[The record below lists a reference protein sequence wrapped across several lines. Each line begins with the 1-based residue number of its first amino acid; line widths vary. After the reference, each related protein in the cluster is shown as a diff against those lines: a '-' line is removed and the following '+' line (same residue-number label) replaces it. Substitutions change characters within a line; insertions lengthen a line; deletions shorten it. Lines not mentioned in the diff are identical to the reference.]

1 MNRNSSIISAQ
12 CATKEAYLNAIENG
26 ELVALNLMFSD
37 NTKKAEEHIMS
48 LGRSYKESKEILDS
62 VQGVFGLVP
71 KQFAAYVGGNV
82 ILVNPLAK
90 THGLSDDEADRQ
102 LIYAFQSF
110 LIAKSVNPELKT
122 WEIESELMGAEYGRE
137 TVFAQLELV
146 NQLRNNVPTAAA
158 GNTLHT
164 LIGQFGYKRGIAS
177 QIIHDVMRKWGWKE
191 VAERFIQLE
200 A

>member
-1 MNRNSSIISAQ
+1 MNHNSSIISAQ
-12 CATKEAYLNAIENG
+12 CATKAAYLNAIENG
-26 ELVALNLMFSD
+26 ELTVLNLMFGD
-37 NTKKAEEHIMS
+37 NAKKAEEHIMN
-48 LGRSYKESKEILDS
+48 LGRTYKESKEILDS

-90 THGLSDDEADRQ
+90 THGVSEDEAERQ
-102 LIYAFQSF
+102 LTYAFQSY
-110 LIAKSVNPELKT
+110 LTAKAIDPSLDV
-122 WEIESELMGAEYGRE
+122 WAIENQLMDVEYGRE
-137 TVFAQLELV
+137 TVITQLELA
-146 NQLRNNVPTAAA
+146 NQLRTEIPTTAA

>member
-1 MNRNSSIISAQ
+1 MNRNSIISAQ
-12 CATKEAYLNAIENG
+12 CATKEAYLNAIENRD
-26 ELVALNLMFSD
+26 LVVYNLMFSD
-37 NTKKAEEHIMS
+37 NEQKAKDHIMN
-48 LGRSYKESKEILDS
+48 LGRSYKESKEILEA

-90 THGLSDDEADRQ
+90 THGVSEDEADRQ
-102 LIYAFQSF
+102 LTYAFQSY
-110 LIAKSVNPELKT
+110 LTAKAIDSSLDV
-122 WEIESELMGAEYGRE
+122 WAIENQLMDVEYGRE
-137 TVFAQLELV
+137 TVISQLELA

-158 GNTLHT
+158 GNALHVLT
-164 LIGQFGYKRGIAS
+164 GQFGYKRRIAANL
-177 QIIHDVMRKWGWKE
+177 IHDIMSKWGFKE

>member
-1 MNRNSSIISAQ
+1 MNRNIISAQ
-12 CATKEAYLNAIENG
+12 CATKEAYYAAIENRD
-26 ELVALNLMFSD
+26 LVVYNLMFAD
-37 NTKKAEEHIMS
+37 NVKKAEQHVMN
-48 LGRSYKESKEILDS
+48 LGRSYKESKEILEA

-90 THGLSDDEADRQ
+90 THGVSEDEADRQ
-102 LIYAFQSF
+102 LICAFQSF

-137 TVFAQLELV
+137 TVFAQLELA
-146 NQLRNNVPTAAA
+146 NQLRSNVPTAAA

-177 QIIHDVMRKWGWKE
+177 QIIHDVMVKWGWKE